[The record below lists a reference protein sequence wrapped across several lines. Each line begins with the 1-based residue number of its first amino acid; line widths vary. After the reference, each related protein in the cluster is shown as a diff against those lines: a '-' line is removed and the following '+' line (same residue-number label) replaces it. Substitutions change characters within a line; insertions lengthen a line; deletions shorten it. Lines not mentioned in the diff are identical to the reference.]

1 MSSKNVNEILRYG
14 RHRCM
19 FTWIYFQAIT
29 YQKNSF
35 KLRNTS
41 APLSYTRVREMILW
55 SALESIGL
63 NKKCNSLHRLRSGG
77 ATAGVNERVFKM
89 HGRWKSDKAK
99 DGYVKEKNCDT
110 LSVLKKLGIWYVYF
124 LSCTYL
130 YLSKS
135 ERFASSP
142 LDNALFYIV
151 NDLCSFE

>member
-14 RHRCM
+14 GHRCM

-63 NKKCNSLHRLRSGG
+63 NKKCNSLHRLISGG
-77 ATAGVNERVFKM
+77 ATAAAAAGVNERVFKM

-99 DGYVKEKNCDT
+99 DDYVKEKK
-110 LSVLKKLGIWYVYF
+110 LRYVVSFKKFGHLVRIF
-124 LSCTYL
+124 
-130 YLSKS
+130 
-135 ERFASSP
+135 P
-142 LDNALFYIV
+142 LPYPSL
-151 NDLCSFE
+151 SFEIWVLRLFSFG